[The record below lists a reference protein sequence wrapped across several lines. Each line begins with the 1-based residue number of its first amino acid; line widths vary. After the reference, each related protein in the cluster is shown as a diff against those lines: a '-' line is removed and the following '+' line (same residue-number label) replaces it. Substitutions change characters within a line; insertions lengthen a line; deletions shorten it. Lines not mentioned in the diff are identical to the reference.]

1 MKTGITVF
9 FLAFFA
15 LSCQSQQSQPAAT
28 GTTPTATPTA
38 TAPTPA
44 PGAPFTNL
52 GNAEFKALM
61 GGSDVVLLDVRT
73 PAETAQGKIDG
84 AMEINISSPDFAS
97 KIAELDKD
105 KTYLVYCRSGA
116 RSARACSMM
125 ADAGFGKLYNLST
138 GFMNWR

>member
-1 MKTGITVF
+1 MKIGITVF

-15 LSCQSQQSQPAAT
+15 LSCQSQQSQPAAA
-28 GTTPTATPTA
+28 GTTPPA
-38 TAPTPA
+38 APMAAAPAPA

-116 RSARACSMM
+116 RSARACNMM
-125 ADAGFGKLYNLST
+125 ADAGFSKLYNLST

>member
-1 MKTGITVF
+1 MKIGITVF

-15 LSCQSQQSQPAAT
+15 LSCQSQQSPPAAT
-28 GTTPTATPTA
+28 DNTATPTSS
-38 TAPTPA
+38 
-44 PGAPFTNL
+44 GAPFTNL
-52 GNAEFKALM
+52 SNAEFKAMM

-116 RSARACSMM
+116 RSARACNMM

>member
-1 MKTGITVF
+1 MKIGITVF

-15 LSCQSQQSQPAAT
+15 LSCQSQQSQPDAT
-28 GTTPTATPTA
+28 GSTSTPTAVP
-38 TAPTPA
+38 APTP
-44 PGAPFTNL
+44 GVPFTNL
-52 GNAEFKALM
+52 SNAEFKALM

-116 RSARACSMM
+116 RSARACNVM